1 MIHKL
6 RYLLNRNRCCMQTE
20 ITLQQLKKL
29 VEQGA
34 VLVDVRS
41 PQEFEEGHLEN
52 AILLPEYEIKENVKQ
67 ILPNQEQMIIVYCST
82 GHRGQKAQQI
92 LNQYGY
98 HKVYNLC
105 KGLENYDSID
115 MVKR

>member
-6 RYLLNRNRCCMQTE
+6 RYLFNRNRGCMETE
-20 ITLQQLKKL
+20 ITIQQLKRF

-67 ILPNQEQMIIVYCST
+67 ILPHKEQIIIVYCST

-98 HKVYNLC
+98 QKVYNLC
-105 KGLENYDSID
+105 NGLDNYDSIC
-115 MVKR
+115 MVKS